1 MARTVR
7 VRRADAELR
16 LPVEVGDYTD
26 FLRLDRPRPE
36 RRPAV
41 PSERSAAAE
50 LPASAGCLSGRS
62 SSLVVSGAP
71 VTPALRP
78 AAHRGRRAA
87 VVRADAAAR
96 RRGGA
101 GRYVGAGNRRGR
113 PIRLDDAERH
123 VAGLCLV
130 NDWSARDLQAWEAQP
145 LGPFL
150 SKSFA
155 TSLSRWLVTLDAL
168 APFRCP
174 AARPADDP
182 PPLPHLAPG
191 ERRRRRYRRHGGGL
205 TRERRDAPRGLAP
218 LRLSRAGFRDMYWT
232 LAQMVA
238 HHASNGCS
246 LRTGDLP
253 ASRTISGPRDDAA
266 GCLLERTGT
275 GAMADR
281 SHLPVTP
288 STSWVCA
295 VETRRRR

>member
-150 SKSFA
+150 SKSLA
-155 TSLSRWLVTLDAL
+155 TSLSRWLVPLDAL

-174 AARPADDP
+174 AARPPDDP

-191 ERRRRRYRRHGGGL
+191 ERRRRRHRRHGGGL
-205 TRERRDAPRGLAP
+205 TRERRDAPPRPRATALEPRRVPGHVLDARPDGRPRRQQRVLATHGRP
-218 LRLSRAGFRDMYWT
+218 AGEP
-232 LAQMVA
+232 
-238 HHASNGCS
+238 HHLGSQG
-246 LRTGDLP
+246 
-253 ASRTISGPRDDAA
+253 
-266 GCLLERTGT
+266 
-275 GAMADR
+275 
-281 SHLPVTP
+281 
-288 STSWVCA
+288 
-295 VETRRRR
+295 RRRRLSAGTNRDRCDG